1 MNAVIIRNYLD
12 QTPVESVSL
21 MHSLKQDS
29 TRDTAVLALF
39 NSPQPL
45 CDSGG
50 HEVYESFVDKPQA
63 SDVLCGRGRG
73 FYEHTGNLRML
84 AIVAGLKSS
93 YQKESKAGKQRI
105 ALCAYE
111 SIMNSKDGTIP
122 RFLKRVSDDRWCE
135 LQEKDIFKKIHHTLR
150 EQKKI
155 VKVFSKAQYSFTEED
170 EDDDESESS
179 ASHQSFLHLLDPYDN
194 PNWKNHESQSS
205 FTSAS
210 HQSFL
215 HLLDPYNHSHLK
227 NNDQDEYFSHSNE
240 VARTFTPLSGSEDIP
255 LVDVSLVQEADENR
269 KQYLGTSSIMEEDD
283 GPINFRNDDSSF
295 WWTKS
300 ETDLFLDSMMM
311 DAMPV

>member
-179 ASHQSFLHLLDPYDN
+179 ASHQSFLHLLDPY
-194 PNWKNHESQSS
+194 
-205 FTSAS
+205 
-210 HQSFL
+210 
-215 HLLDPYNHSHLK
+215 NHSHLK
-227 NNDQDEYFSHSNE
+227 NNDQDEYLSHSKE
-240 VARTFTPLSGSEDIP
+240 VARTCTTSSGSEDIP